1 MTREKSR
8 IPDLRSVWDPNS
20 SASAGH
26 TGLVPLEE
34 QFPDIGTVAVEW
46 TVTEI
51 NGQRRLSWTFRSVPQ
66 LDPKLA
72 IALLRDVATELE
84 IDLPE

>member
-1 MTREKSR
+1 
-8 IPDLRSVWDPNS
+8 LRSS
-20 SASAGH
+20 FQTSAR
-26 TGLVPLEE
+26 
-34 QFPDIGTVAVEW
+34 W

>member
-1 MTREKSR
+1 
-8 IPDLRSVWDPNS
+8 
-20 SASAGH
+20 
-26 TGLVPLEE
+26 
-34 QFPDIGTVAVEW
+34 
-46 TVTEI
+46 
-51 NGQRRLSWTFRSVPQ
+51 VPQ